1 MRNHIYKP
9 TTKRYSRIRPKNTRP
24 QYGPRRNMGP
34 KLDISAFINKE
45 LQPEQEVEAFVP
57 EHTFRDFGLAP
68 VISSIIEKR
77 GYKNPTA
84 IQDQIIPHIM
94 QKTDV
99 VGLANTG
106 TGKTAAFLIPLI
118 HKALENRGKGNG
130 QVLVLAPTR
139 ELALQIDQEFR
150 LFASQLSLY
159 STVCVG
165 GESIGMQIRQLR
177 RQNHFIIGTP
187 GRVID
192 LIKRNVI
199 SLNTIHTVVLDEAD
213 RMLDMGFIQDIRFI
227 LAGIR
232 KDRHTMLFSA
242 TMSPRIKGLIS
253 DFLRD
258 PVMVSVK
265 THETP
270 NNIHQDV
277 VSCKNENK
285 IDLLS
290 RFLADQEFK
299 KVLVFGRTKHGV
311 ERLCKELSRRGV
323 KVDSIHS
330 NKSHGQRQY
339 ALRNFKENRLQAL
352 VATDIAARGLDI
364 EGVTHVI
371 NYELPAT
378 YEDYVHRIGRTGR
391 GANKGKALTFVD

>member
-1 MRNHIYKP
+1 MRNHIYKA
-9 TTKRYSRIRPKNTRP
+9 TTQRYSRVRPKNTRP
-24 QYGPRRNMGP
+24 QFGPRRNTSP
-34 KLDISAFINKE
+34 RLDISAFINKNA
-45 LQPEQEVEAFVP
+45 QPEQEIEAFVP
-57 EHTFRDFGLAP
+57 QHSFGDFGLHTALCN
-68 VISSIIEKR
+68 IIAKR
-77 GYKNPTA
+77 GYTQPTA

-94 QKTDV
+94 RKTDV

-118 HKALENRGKGNG
+118 HKAIENGTQ

-150 LFASQLSLY
+150 LFSRQLSLY

-177 RQNHFIIGTP
+177 RRNHFIIGTP

-192 LIKRNVI
+192 LLKRNVI
-199 SLNTIHTVVLDEAD
+199 SLHATHTVVLDEAD
-213 RMLDMGFIQDIRFI
+213 RMLDMGFIADIRFI
-227 LAGIR
+227 LAGTP

-242 TMSPRIKGLIS
+242 TMSTRIKGLIS

-258 PVMVSVK
+258 PVTVSVK

-277 VSCKNENK
+277 VSCKNLNK
-285 IDLLS
+285 IDVLCN
-290 RFLADQEFK
+290 FLADNEFK

-311 ERLCKELSRRGV
+311 ERLCRDLAKRGI

-364 EGVTHVI
+364 DGVTHVI

-391 GANKGKALTFVD
+391 GVHKGKALTFVA